1 MDEVAWSPAVRL
13 IDHYASPDSV
23 EVAGHI
29 LGGPG
34 TPVAVLSSEL
44 VDAIG
49 RRKSY
54 LLVFDSKAHLK
65 SFLQGC
71 KPGDEMIVRHR
82 PGLNSLADPS
92 GRERVIPLRYHEV
105 QLLPSSR
112 RAIEIRRNGLNAG
125 YRLECAV
132 YEAHQENGKRSLRTE
147 CEFEVECHDYDYEAR
162 AWNPAAF
169 SLFGDTRPDGERTLE
184 IGEEQGL
191 LIRTGLMEGPA
202 SDWRAPVHEASDL
215 CPEIRSLLLWRPSPA
230 LVASL
235 LALPEPEEDRE
246 GHPLVKVRCQND
258 IYTGFKGRLAVS
270 LHHPEGHHLMAEFPP
285 GAKCRLHT
293 CLPRHLGRLIGWFEP
308 EAGAAAGRPTSF
320 ADLRPIVR
328 DCLLGAAREAGR
340 LLTAAGLMD
349 PGRGRP
355 AQAEE

>member
-13 IDHYASPDSV
+13 IDHYASPGPV
-23 EVAGHI
+23 EVAGHV

-34 TPVAVLSSEL
+34 TPVVVLSSEL

-54 LLVFDSKAHLK
+54 LLVFDSEAHLK
-65 SFLQGC
+65 SFLRGRR
-71 KPGDEMIVRHR
+71 PGDEMVVSHR
-82 PGLNSLADPS
+82 PGMSSLADPS

-112 RAIEIRRNGLNAG
+112 RAAEIRRNGLNAG
-125 YRLECAV
+125 YRLECVV
-132 YEAHQENGKRSLRTE
+132 YEAHREDGKRDLRTE
-147 CEFEVECHDYDYEAR
+147 CEIEVECHDYDYETR
-162 AWNPAAF
+162 TWSPATF
-169 SLFGDTRPDGERTLE
+169 SLFGNTRPGGEITLE

-191 LIRTGLMEGPA
+191 LIRTGLMDGPA
-202 SDWRAPVHEASDL
+202 SDWRAFVHQASDL
-215 CPEIRSLLLWRPSPA
+215 CPEIRALLLWRPSPA
-230 LVASL
+230 LLASL

-258 IYTGFKGRLAVS
+258 IYTGFQGRLAVS

-293 CLPRHLGRLIGWFEP
+293 CLPRQLGRLIGWFEP
-308 EAGAAAGRPTSF
+308 ETGTTAGKPATF

-328 DCLLGAAREAGR
+328 DCLLSTAREAGR
-340 LLTAAGLMD
+340 LLTAAGLME
-349 PGRGRP
+349 PGRGSP
-355 AQAEE
+355 ARVDK